1 MIMKR
6 FLLILAIVIGC
17 FVIVSCEKETM
28 LVIKQ
33 TDLSFEKS
41 GGSQSVNVVANKVW
55 RASSNQKWCKV
66 SPSSGD
72 GEETGSFTLSVACD
86 ANTTLA
92 ERSCVIT
99 VECEELTSSITIT
112 QAGKK
117 GLILSQTEFNL
128 TNEAQTI
135 TIGVQ
140 ANVPYYV
147 SINDDCKS
155 WIRQETTGTLTNSIA
170 FAISGNET
178 FDNRT
183 GSVLFVQADSS
194 ISEPVVINQSQ
205 TDGLIVEQ
213 TEFNVSYEEQQLS
226 IKVSSNI
233 DYEVVIEEDCEDWL
247 RCIQT
252 KSLSDGTI
260 LIQVAENESVERW
273 GDITIKGATIQK
285 TVSVRQRA
293 GVIEIED
300 DGFRAYC
307 VNNFDK
313 NEDGQIS
320 YNEAEAIT
328 SIDVDTG
335 NISSVKGIEYMPNLI
350 ELVCCG
356 KNNDGKLTSLDVSK
370 NTFLKTLWCDG
381 NQLLSLD
388 LGNNVEISDLSCSGN
403 LLTALDIR
411 KNTALTSLRCCGNQ
425 LNKIDLTNN
434 TSLQTLACDNNQ
446 LATLS
451 LNKNTALQYLSCD
464 NNKLEILDLRLN
476 PQLVSLTCN
485 RNLITS
491 LFIYKNTTLQTLSC
505 DENRLTTLEV
515 KYNLALKSLSV
526 NGNILRYLV
535 LRDNTQLQS
544 LSCSSNQFSILDLT
558 NNTQLESLHCERNE
572 IEYLHVEKCVKLR
585 YLYCHSNKLASLDV
599 SNNLEL
605 NTLHCHSNPL
615 LTVIWL
621 KTNQTIPSFTYDT
634 GIATIKYK

>member
-33 TDLSFEKS
+33 TGLSFEDS

-72 GEETGSFTLSVACD
+72 GAETGSFTLSVACD

-92 ERSCVIT
+92 ERSCVIA

-155 WIRQETTGTLTNSIA
+155 WIRQETTGTFTNSIA

-226 IKVSSNI
+226 VEVASNI

-260 LIQVAENESVERW
+260 LIQVAENESVERR

-285 TVSVRQRA
+285 KVSVCQRA

-300 DGFRAYC
+300 DVFRAYC

-313 NEDGQIS
+313 NEDGLIS

-328 SIDVDTG
+328 SIDVDTE
-335 NISSVKGIEYMPNLI
+335 NISSVKGIEYMPNLT

-388 LGNNVEISDLSCSGN
+388 LDNNVELSDLSCSDN

-411 KNTALTSLRCCGNQ
+411 KNTALITLRCCGNQ

-434 TSLQTLACDNNQ
+434 TSLLTLACDNNKLTR
-446 LATLS
+446 LAIAS
-451 LNKNTALQYLSCD
+451 PVLQHLSCD
-464 NNKLEILDLRLN
+464 DNQLE
-476 PQLVSLTCN
+476 SLSSGSELLSLSCN

-491 LFIYKNTTLQTLSC
+491 LFVYYSTKLQSLSC
-505 DENRLTTLEV
+505 NDNRLTTLEV
-515 KYNLALKSLSV
+515 RYNLSLQSLSFD
-526 NGNILRYLV
+526 GNRIGFIV
-535 LRDNTQLQS
+535 LRDNTRLQS
-544 LSCSSNQFSILDLT
+544 LSCSANWLSTLDLS
-558 NNTQLESLHCERNE
+558 NNTHLESLCCDRNE
-572 IEYLHVEKCVKLR
+572 LEYLHVEKCVKLR
-585 YLYCHSNKLASLDV
+585 YLYCYSNKIKSLDV

-615 LTVIWL
+615 LTEIWL

-634 GIATIKYK
+634 DVATIKYK